1 MRGRAL
7 DLQEVY
13 VAVTEGAVLRLR
25 PKLMTVVTTVASLL
39 PLLWSSSTGS
49 EILRP
54 LAVPVLGG
62 MVSSFFHILIVT
74 PVLVAW
80 LHEPRTEALTETELT
95 PSVPVLP
102 ALMS

>member
-1 MRGRAL
+1 M

-13 VAVTEGAVLRLR
+13 AAVTEGAVLRLR

-39 PLLWSSSTGS
+39 PLLWSSSIGS

-80 LHEPRTEALTETELT
+80 LHEPRTEPLTETVNAS
-95 PSVPVLP
+95 SVPVLP
-102 ALMS
+102 ALTS

>member
-1 MRGRAL
+1 M
-7 DLQEVY
+7 
-13 VAVTEGAVLRLR
+13 EGAVLRLR

-62 MVSSFFHILIVT
+62 MVSIFFIFSSSLLSWW
-74 PVLVAW
+74 PGCMNPA
-80 LHEPRTEALTETELT
+80 PR
-95 PSVPVLP
+95 PSPGL
-102 ALMS
+102 

>member
-1 MRGRAL
+1 M
-7 DLQEVY
+7 
-13 VAVTEGAVLRLR
+13 EGAVLRLR

-62 MVSSFFHILIVT
+62 MVSIFSYSHRHSCLGG
-74 PVLVAW
+74 LA
-80 LHEPRTEALTETELT
+80 A
-95 PSVPVLP
+95 
-102 ALMS
+102 